1 LLLKCNYCDP
11 TITKIM
17 REQGLKSTKSINPE
31 FDEYVKDEKN
41 KYYHVECYVQ
51 HLIKRKKIGEEEAR
65 EKLKIQLELVKV
77 ELKQM
82 EDKDKFYKWIMNFYD
97 SSLPAYYCTK
107 ITEIVN
113 GQYEKVNE
121 AISYEVLFDIYDKMA
136 NYLRKNAFK
145 KNFQNIGQR
154 MNYDLAIIIGKYGDY
169 KKYIEKQKLEQET
182 TNATNST
189 LQDQTKVNHVLK
201 KKEVTENEDFNLS
214 DVLDELLL

>member
-189 LQDQTKVNHVLK
+189 IQDQTKVNHVLK

>member
-189 LQDQTKVNHVLK
+189 LKDQTKVNHVLK

>member
-1 LLLKCNYCDP
+1 
-11 TITKIM
+11 M

-121 AISYEVLFDIYDKMA
+121 AISYEELFDIYDKMA

-154 MNYDLAIIIGKYGDY
+154 MNYDLSIIIGKYGDY

-189 LQDQTKVNHVLK
+189 LKDQTKVNHVLK